1 MRIYIPIAMIF
12 ISACTSQ
19 IVSTDEHV
27 ESYIGSNIADAQ
39 ALYLTP
45 HSQAVTFWESRTFAW
60 VETQTSLENG
70 EIQHSFKNPYRDC
83 TINWIV
89 DQSGVIIAGS
99 HSGDMCSP

>member
-12 ISACTSQ
+12 ITACTNQ
-19 IVSTDEHV
+19 IVSTDEHI
-27 ESYIGSNIADAQ
+27 ESYIGANIVDAQ

-70 EIQHSFKNPYRDC
+70 ENTTFFQKPLS
-83 TINWIV
+83 
-89 DQSGVIIAGS
+89 
-99 HSGDMCSP
+99 